1 MKEVGVSPIFA
12 AVLSNLLHSPQL
24 LFSPPIHSL
33 SARADSNLTHQQ
45 KILPMHFLFVRFAT
59 GCCYTRQEEVRQQMT
74 DISPDNIQRDIWM
87 VGRRF
92 MLDHYF

>member
-1 MKEVGVSPIFA
+1 MKEVGVGPIFA
-12 AVLSNLLHSPQL
+12 AALSNLLHSPQL
-24 LFSPPIHSL
+24 PFSPPLHTL

-45 KILPMHFLFVRFAT
+45 KMLPTSFLFARFAT
-59 GCCYTRQEEVRQQMT
+59 GRCYARQEEVKQQMT

-92 MLDHYF
+92 MLGHYF